1 MDRQRH
7 DAHLGYNRPA
17 PDRQAVQKE
26 KGDIKPVH
34 TTENAALSL
43 PSHKDELRE
52 TEAIGREGRTV
63 SAVRPFRFAQGSV
76 NLNNLL
82 RAVQLSVH
90 ATPEQVTD
98 IIVKVT
104 PGSVRE
110 D

>member
-1 MDRQRH
+1 MKFFQTNTAKSDNSQKR
-7 DAHLGYNRPA
+7 
-17 PDRQAVQKE
+17 AV
-26 KGDIKPVH
+26 
-34 TTENAALSL
+34 ASL

-82 RAVQLSVH
+82 RAVRLSVH